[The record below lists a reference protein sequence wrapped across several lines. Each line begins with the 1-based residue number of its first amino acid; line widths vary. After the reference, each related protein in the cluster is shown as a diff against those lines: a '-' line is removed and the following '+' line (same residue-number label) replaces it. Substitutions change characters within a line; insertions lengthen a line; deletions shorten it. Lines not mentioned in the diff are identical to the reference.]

1 MGSLRDDI
9 LAAKDLPQELVD
21 TPEWAPAVPK
31 VWVRGLTAA
40 ERDAYEQG
48 LLAPTRSGGARV
60 RDKVDNLRA
69 AFCVRIILD
78 EAGER
83 VFTDK
88 DVAALGD
95 KSGAVIDRIWD
106 KGRELSGMKPE
117 VTEDEDPSRPD
128 VSTSTDSP

>member
-9 LAAKDLPQELVD
+9 LAADDLPREVVP
-21 TPEWAPAVPK
+21 TPEWGPAVHE

-48 LLAPTRSGGARV
+48 LLVTGRGTTRIRE
-60 RDKVDNLRA
+60 KIENLRA
-69 AFCVRIILD
+69 AFCVRIMVD
-78 EAGER
+78 ENGER

-95 KSGAVIDRIWD
+95 KSGAVLDRIWD
-106 KGRELSGMKPE
+106 KGRELSGMKTE
-117 VTEDEDPSRPD
+117 AEREDEDPSQPD
-128 VSTSTDSP
+128 ASNSTDSP